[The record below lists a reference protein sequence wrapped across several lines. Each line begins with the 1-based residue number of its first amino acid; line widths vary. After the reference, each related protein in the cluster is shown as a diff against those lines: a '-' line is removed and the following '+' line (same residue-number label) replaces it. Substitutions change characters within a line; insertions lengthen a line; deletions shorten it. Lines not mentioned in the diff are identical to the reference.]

1 MKTQT
6 TNEELNVLISAGY
19 RLIGLETRDDA
30 AAYAAI
36 DSAMAMRGIPVKK
49 YDPSTDI
56 PKDHILVATVCAER
70 LFSFLEDNAEGNRE
84 PVAVVLRD
92 VGDAIGETKVVALIK
107 NCLMQVGGKCAIS
120 YIFVIGRNVVFAP
133 ELEEL
138 SCVLTVA
145 LPSSGEVVDMVDE
158 FADKNG
164 LALGSDER
172 REVASALRGIPG
184 VTINRLLGMSFAK
197 TGRLSAQDVANE
209 KTRSLRKNGLIE
221 PIPLAEAQCT
231 VGGMVNLRGYLSHVS
246 NIFANLDEAKAFGV
260 DFLRGVL
267 IAGMP
272 GCGKSLAVKY
282 AANMFGVPLLRLD
295 TGRLMGKYN
304 GESERNLREALLTAE
319 SMAPCVLWIDEI
331 EKAFAGVGKD
341 ADNGVTTRLFGSF
354 LTWMN
359 ERTASV
365 YTIATAN
372 DILGL
377 PPELMRRGRFDEL
390 FFVDF
395 PNAEECEEILRA
407 QIGRRGHSLADG
419 DIRLLAGEAC
429 QRGFSGADLEGL
441 VRTAIEL
448 AFERRLEARKSDHAD
463 LEQIKVVYS
472 DFGEAMAWTKSTK
485 ESMGTKID
493 DLCTRLSE
501 FRLTPASGEMALG
514 GSYMTENHM
523 H

>member
-6 TNEELNVLISAGY
+6 TEELNVLISAGC

-30 AAYAAI
+30 AAYKAI
-36 DSAMAMRGIPVKK
+36 EAVMTMRGMPIKK
-49 YDPSTDI
+49 YDCSTLMPNDGLY
-56 PKDHILVATVCAER
+56 PQSCAER
-70 LFSFLEDNAEGNRE
+70 LSAFFEDEDNAKEEGE
-84 PVAVVLRD
+84 SIAVVLRD
-92 VGDAIGETKVVALIK
+92 VGDAVGDPKVVALIK
-107 NCLMQVGGKCAIS
+107 NCLVHVNGKSAIS
-120 YIFVIGRNVVFAP
+120 CIFVIGRSVVFAP
-133 ELEEL
+133 ELDEL

-145 LPSSGEVVDMVDE
+145 LPSSGEIADLVDE

-184 VTINRLLGMSFAK
+184 VTINRLLGIAFAK

-221 PIPLAEAQCT
+221 PIPLAEAQCA
-231 VGGMVNLRGYLSHVS
+231 VGGMINLRGYLSHVS

-260 DFLRGVL
+260 DFPRGVL

-304 GESERNLREALLTAE
+304 GESERNLREALSTAE

-359 ERTASV
+359 ERTARV

-395 PNAEECEEILRA
+395 PTAEECEEILRS
-407 QIGRRGHSLADG
+407 QISRRGHAIDYG
-419 DIRLLAGEAC
+419 DVRLLAEEAS

-448 AFERRLEARKSDHAD
+448 AFERSLEARKAGGGGV
-463 LEQIKVVYS
+463 EQVKVGYS
-472 DFGEAMAWTKSTK
+472 DFKEAISWTKSTA
-485 ESMGTKID
+485 ESMGAKVTELRK
-493 DLCTRLSE
+493 RLNE
-501 FRLTPASGEMALG
+501 FRLTPASGEMALDG
-514 GSYMTENHM
+514 QAMAENHTF
-523 H
+523 

>member
-6 TNEELNVLISAGY
+6 ANEELNVLLAAGY

-36 DSAMAMRGIPVKK
+36 DSAMAMRGIQVKK

-56 PKDHILVATVCAER
+56 PKDHLLVATVCAER
-70 LFSFLEDNAEGNRE
+70 LFSFLEDNAEDNGE
-84 PVAVVLRD
+84 PVTVVLRD
-92 VGDAIGETKVVALIK
+92 IGDAVGDPKVVALIK
-107 NCLMQVGGKCAIS
+107 NYLMQMGGKCAIS
-120 YIFVIGRNVVFAP
+120 YIFVIGRNVVFSP

-138 SCVLTVA
+138 SCVMTVA
-145 LPSSGEVVDMVDE
+145 LPSSEEIGDLVDD
-158 FADKNG
+158 FAAKNG
-164 LALGSDER
+164 LTIGSVER
-172 REVASALRGIPG
+172 REVTSALRGVPG
-184 VTINRLLGMSFAK
+184 ITINRLLGMSFAK
-197 TGRLSAQDVANE
+197 TGKLSAQDVANE

-221 PIPLAEAQCT
+221 PIPLTEAQCA

-246 NIFANLDEAKAFGV
+246 NIFANIDEAKAFGV
-260 DFLRGVL
+260 DFPRGVL

-272 GCGKSLAVKY
+272 GCGKSLAVKF

-304 GESERNLREALLTAE
+304 GESERNLREALAAAE

-341 ADNGVTTRLFGSF
+341 ADNGVATRLFGSF

-359 ERTASV
+359 ERSANV

-395 PNAEECEEILRA
+395 PTVEECEEILHA
-407 QIGRRGHSLADG
+407 QIGRRGHFLADG
-419 DIRLLAGEAC
+419 DVRLLAEGAS

-441 VRTAIEL
+441 VKTAIEL
-448 AFERRLEARKSDHAD
+448 AFERRLGVHKDEHVDPETA
-463 LEQIKVVYS
+463 KVAYS
-472 DFGEAMAWTKSTK
+472 DFAEAMAWTKSTS
-485 ESMGTKID
+485 ESMSAKIN
-493 DLCTRLSE
+493 DLRGRLNE
-501 FRLTPASGEMALG
+501 FRLTPASTIA
-514 GSYMTENHM
+514 STIH
-523 H
+523 

>member
-1 MKTQT
+1 MKTKT
-6 TNEELNVLISAGY
+6 TNEELSVLISAGC

-30 AAYAAI
+30 AADKVI
-36 DSAMAMRGIPVKK
+36 DAAMAMRGIRVKK
-49 YDPSTDI
+49 YDYSMPVPNDAI
-56 PKDHILVATVCAER
+56 CMPNGAER
-70 LFSFLEDNAEGNRE
+70 LFAFLEDSMEGDGE
-84 PVAVVLRD
+84 PTALVLRD
-92 VGDAIGETKVVALIK
+92 VGDVLGDPKVVALVK
-107 NCLMQVGGKCAIS
+107 KCLLHVNGKRAVS
-120 YIFVIGRNVVFAP
+120 YIFVIGRSVVFVP

-138 SCVLTVA
+138 SCVLAVT
-145 LPSSGEVVDMVDE
+145 LPSLDEIGEAVDE
-158 FADKNG
+158 FSTRNG
-164 LALGSDER
+164 LVIGSGER
-172 REVASALRGIPG
+172 REVVCALRGVPG
-184 VTINRLLGMSFAK
+184 VTINRLLGMVFAK
-197 TGRLSAQDVANE
+197 TGGLSAQDVANE
-209 KTRSLRKNGLIE
+209 KTHSLRKNGLVE
-221 PIPLAEAQCT
+221 PIPLAEAQCA

-246 NIFANLDEAKAFGV
+246 NIFTNFDEAKAFGV
-260 DFLRGVL
+260 DFPKGVL

-304 GESERNLREALLTAE
+304 GESERNLREALSTAE

-395 PNAEECEEILRA
+395 PTAEECEDILRA
-407 QIGRRGHSLADG
+407 QIVRRGHAIADG
-419 DIRLLAGEAC
+419 DLRLLANEAC
-429 QRGFSGADLEGL
+429 RRGFSGADLEGL
-441 VRTAIEL
+441 AKTAIEL
-448 AFERRLEARKSDHAD
+448 AFERRLEVRKAGNVG
-463 LEQIKVVYS
+463 LEQVKVGYS
-472 DFGEAMAWTKSTK
+472 DFNEAMVWMKSTK
-485 ESMGTKID
+485 ESMGAKID
-493 DLCTRLSE
+493 ELRNRLNE
-501 FRLTPASGEMALG
+501 FRLTQASTLV
-514 GSYMTENHM
+514 NH
-523 H
+523 HK